1 MENWKRIQIEH
12 IHGNELLLN
21 EIVCFYFRNDF
32 VCFLLLK
39 DQGYLAERF
48 TNVALLRRDIRI
60 KQTIIKLAGPNK
72 CIHYCAHHHHDWSR
86 VNVNFKIYTKEIIIS
101 VISKCIHISTI
112 EPFSSNK

>member
-72 CIHYCAHHHHDWSR
+72 CIHYCAHIH
-86 VNVNFKIYTKEIIIS
+86 IIIMIGRELTSILKYILRKLSYQSFLNVSIS
-101 VISKCIHISTI
+101 VQ
-112 EPFSSNK
+112 